1 MEWWRGAGRM
11 EMASCTHPG
20 RMGLTGHDHA
30 GDDLLG
36 PPAGPFHRL
45 SLRGLD
51 VLVYGTRSN
60 SAL

>member
-1 MEWWRGAGRM
+1 
-11 EMASCTHPG
+11 MASCTHPG
-20 RMGLTGHDHA
+20 RPGLESRHHA

-36 PPAGPFHRL
+36 PPAGPFHRS